1 LLDFF
6 EPLKHFIAKLG
17 LPASAMDKAN
27 QLERKYLLMRL
38 LFEKYERLFES
49 LFRREKITK

>member
-1 LLDFF
+1 MDFF

-49 LFRREKITK
+49 LFKREKITK